1 MRSIDLS
8 AVTWR
13 KSSYS
18 NTDGGECVEV
28 CDTLHAPAVRDS
40 KTPDAPALVLRA
52 AAWSSF
58 VTAVRHD
65 ELPAKKDLRQ
75 KSRQRSTGAV
85 KSVLSPYDR

>member
-1 MRSIDLS
+1 MQVLPFS
-8 AVTWR
+8 AGPFGL
-13 KSSYS
+13 S

-58 VTAVRHD
+58 VTAVRQD
-65 ELPAKKDLRQ
+65 ELPACRP
-75 KSRQRSTGAV
+75 RNRRTG
-85 KSVLSPYDR
+85 SVS